1 MSYPLLQNGAKER
14 KIMKTRSDNLL
25 ESLDEKTR
33 VGILELA
40 ANADLKDVVLNLQ
53 KRGFSVSMPTVSR
66 FVRRHQ
72 EKLLLAE
79 GKEMKPAVDELVER
93 GKEGGLRAGTL
104 EAVRQRL
111 YERVLESRN
120 PEEARLLYA
129 ALVKEEAKLK
139 ELELEARKVAL
150 AEEQLKLDALVARAK
165 VRAGLA
171 KVVDHD
177 KESSNPDAKSN
188 GEAEVDAVEMP
199 EVKQLGGPTE
209 KETRLLALVREAEAI
224 LNRGGEL
231 SDRLFEARA
240 VLAEGVKELPVE
252 NDK

>member
-1 MSYPLLQNGAKER
+1 
-14 KIMKTRSDNLL
+14 MKTRSDNLL

-79 GKEMKPAVDELVER
+79 GKEMKPAVAELVER
-93 GKEGGLRAGTL
+93 GKQGALRAGTL

-111 YERVLESRN
+111 YERALQSRS

-150 AEEQLKLDALVARAK
+150 AEEQLKLDALVARGKLAA
-165 VRAGLA
+165 RARA
-171 KVVDHD
+171 EVVDGLGE
-177 KESSNPDAKSN
+177 KAANPGGERAKL
-188 GEAEVDAVEMP
+188 E
-199 EVKQLGGPTE
+199 LGGPGGGGPTS
-209 KETRLLALVREAEAI
+209 KEARLLALVTEAEAI
-224 LNRGGEL
+224 LNRGGDL
-231 SDRLFEARA
+231 GDRVLEARA
-240 VLAEGVKELPVE
+240 VLAEGMKELPVE